1 MTAPMTN
8 AFDDAN
14 ALYDEYT
21 KLSALGDLARLGDTR
36 DNREI
41 IASVS
46 PVMCENY
53 ANAIVG

>member
-1 MTAPMTN
+1 MTGSAMN
-8 AFDDAN
+8 AFDDAE
-14 ALYDEYT
+14 ALYDQYA
-21 KLSALGDLARLGDTR
+21 KLSALGDLALLGDTKDDR
-36 DNREI
+36 VI